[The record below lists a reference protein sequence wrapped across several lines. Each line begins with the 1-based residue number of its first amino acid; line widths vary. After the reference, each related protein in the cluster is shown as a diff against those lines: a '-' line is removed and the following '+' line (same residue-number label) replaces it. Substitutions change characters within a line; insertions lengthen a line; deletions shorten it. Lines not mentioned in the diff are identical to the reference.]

1 MRSTEA
7 ESFLFLGPTG
17 PRVIDELVNREDQA
31 HPSQKK
37 KLGTWPHIR
46 RLKTLPCLMTHCM
59 FKIK

>member
-37 KLGTWPHIR
+37 KLGTWPHKTVENVA
-46 RLKTLPCLMTHCM
+46 RLDDPLHV
-59 FKIK
+59 